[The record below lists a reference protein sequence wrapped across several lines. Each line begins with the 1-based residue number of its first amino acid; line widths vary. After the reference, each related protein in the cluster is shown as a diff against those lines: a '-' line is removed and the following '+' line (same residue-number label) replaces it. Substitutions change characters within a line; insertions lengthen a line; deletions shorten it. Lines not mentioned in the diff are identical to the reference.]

1 MERHSCSMPC
11 LTKAWTRTLPKA
23 ACCVSL
29 LGQKDEPCVCM
40 KRHELIRNR
49 SLQSEGY
56 DGEPEDTWL
65 YGRTSR
71 LRTLSRI
78 SLRLVLLYLNKT
90 GPTKLDALCRR
101 FDQREIGPLQNL
113 ALWKHIMV
121 TIEDGTTTI
130 TAIGTELLKS
140 RNEGRGDG
148 HRRTRPNLQL
158 YSAAKNDRV
167 LHVRPFLQCVRVT
180 HFWIATILY
189 LICS

>member
-1 MERHSCSMPC
+1 VWTHIAIEDALANITALGMEQLNESAPHSSACHIMNPDSGGQPWHSDRS
-11 LTKAWTRTLPKA
+11 AFRTIE
-23 ACCVSL
+23 S
-29 LGQKDEPCVCM
+29 
-40 KRHELIRNR
+40 
-49 SLQSEGY
+49 
-56 DGEPEDTWL
+56 
-65 YGRTSR
+65 GRG
-71 LRTLSRI
+71 
-78 SLRLVLLYLNKT
+78 VLLYLNKT